1 MLVLD
6 NYFAINV
13 QFVDNNNAL
22 TLRTLAVGDTQ
33 AQHTSDTIRNLV
45 EKVLKKSL
53 KLVSN
58 MS

>member
-45 EKVLKKSL
+45 ERVLKR
-53 KLVSN
+53 V
-58 MS
+58 

>member
-22 TLRTLAVGDTQ
+22 TLRTLAVGG
-33 AQHTSDTIRNLV
+33 H
-45 EKVLKKSL
+45 
-53 KLVSN
+53 KLNIQVTLYET
-58 MS
+58 